1 MQPKKRNGRR
11 LRREALDLYPALSAL
26 GRVTVK
32 ADPSFTREATGIG
45 DIEYFAPGQKVVRY
59 PTGEEFKHPGSD
71 KRHAVLVNPATNTPQ
86 TVALDMLHG
95 MSEADTQFKSMLQ
108 EFGDSLSEEEI
119 RYWYNQDLKKGYAG
133 DGYEQYRQNYIDGKL
148 RNLLFE
154 GSLEDFD
161 KSRYNPNERQEMI
174 EYNPAAYNK
183 FLEIQKYLKNER

>member
-1 MQPKKRNGRR
+1 MKPKKRNGRK
-11 LRREALDLYPALSAL
+11 LRREALEMYPALSAL

-59 PTGEEFKHPGSD
+59 PTGEEFKHPGLD
-71 KRHAVLVNPATNTPQ
+71 KRPAVLVNPETNTAQ
-86 TVALDMLHG
+86 NVALDMLHG
-95 MSEADTQFKSMLQ
+95 LDEADPKFNSMMQ

-119 RYWYNQDLKKGYAG
+119 RYFYNKDLKEGYDG

-154 GSLEDFD
+154 GNEEDFAR
-161 KSRYNPNERQEMI
+161 SRYNPNERQDMMQ
-174 EYNPAAYNK
+174 YNPAAYNK
-183 FLEIQKYLKNER
+183 FLEIQQYLKNER

>member
-59 PTGEEFKHPGSD
+59 PTGEDFKHPGPD
-71 KRHAVLVNPATNTPQ
+71 RRPAVLVNPETNTAQ

-95 MSEADTQFKSMLQ
+95 MSEASPQFSGMLK

-119 RYWYNQDLKKGYAG
+119 RYFYNKDLKEGYAG

-154 GSLEDFD
+154 GSEEDFVRA
-161 KSRYNPNERQEMI
+161 RYNPTERQEMM

-183 FLEIQKYLKNER
+183 FLEIQKYLKQ

>member
-1 MQPKKRNGRR
+1 MKPKKRNGRK
-11 LRREALDLYPALSAL
+11 LRREALEMYPALSAL

-59 PTGEEFKHPGSD
+59 PTGEEFKHPGLD
-71 KRHAVLVNPATNTPQ
+71 KRPAVLVNPETNTAQ
-86 TVALDMLHG
+86 NVALDMLHG
-95 MSEADTQFKSMLQ
+95 LDEADPKFKSILR

-119 RYWYNQDLKKGYAG
+119 RYFYNKDLKEGYDG

-154 GSLEDFD
+154 GNEEDFAR
-161 KSRYNPNERQEMI
+161 SRYNPNERQDMMQ
-174 EYNPAAYNK
+174 YNPAAYNK
-183 FLEIQKYLKNER
+183 FLEIQQYLKNER